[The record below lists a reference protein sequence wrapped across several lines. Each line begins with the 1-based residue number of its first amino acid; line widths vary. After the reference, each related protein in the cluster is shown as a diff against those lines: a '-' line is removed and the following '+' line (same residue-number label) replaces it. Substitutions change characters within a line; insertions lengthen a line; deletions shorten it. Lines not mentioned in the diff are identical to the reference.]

1 MNQPELNEVIKQ
13 LRRAAEILESNVSEQ
28 TKIKTLVHIGGIST
42 HLGERLGH
50 QKFEKD
56 LKSVA

>member
-13 LRRAAEILESNVSEQ
+13 LRRTVEILESDASEQ
-28 TKIKTLVHIGGIST
+28 TKIRTLVHIGSIST

-56 LKSVA
+56 NKSVA